1 MAMVSN
7 ASMSVLVYLEQG
19 LFRIELVKRVIS
31 STYEIRQHNNLVIR
45 LVRHI
50 FIGPNNVEIARPT
63 IQCLRKSTSLKRDS
77 FWWCLYICFTSP
89 KRDSFWWCLY
99 ICFTSPKRDSF
110 WWCLYICFNV
120 LRK

>member
-19 LFRIELVKRVIS
+19 LFRIALVKRVIS

-50 FIGPNNVEIARPT
+50 FIGPSNVEIARPT

-77 FWWCLYICFTSP
+77 FSWCLYICFTSI
-89 KRDSFWWCLY
+89 KRDSFWL
-99 ICFTSPKRDSF
+99 
-110 WWCLYICFNV
+110 CLYICFNV
-120 LRK
+120 LRKWFTLYKHH